1 MSWLESIVYGFI
13 SGLAEFLPISSRGHQ
28 IILIQIF
35 GVSQLDPVRSLFIY
49 LGVLLALITCCASM
63 IGRFRREA
71 KLAERYRH
79 SRTAHAELKTGY
91 DMRLLKTAAV
101 PLLLGLLLNMGTSN
115 IENNPVW
122 VILFFLINGTLMFV
136 VEHIRHGNKDA
147 RSMSGFDA
155 ILIGI
160 SSALSVLPGISRVGI
175 NSLTA
180 TARGA
185 DRQHALNW
193 ALMLSIP
200 ALILLCGFDVLRIIG
215 GQYAAASFSVV
226 LGYILSTVFAFAGA
240 YSGILI
246 MRFLTVR
253 TGYSGFAY
261 YSWGAAMLLFVL
273 YLIA

>member
-1 MSWLESIVYGFI
+1 MSWLESILYGLI

-28 IILIQIF
+28 VILIQVF
-35 GVSQLDPVRSLFIY
+35 GISRQDPIRSVLIH
-49 LGVLLALITCCASM
+49 LGALLALITCCASL

-71 KLAERYRH
+71 RLAERYRH
-79 SRTAHAELKTGY
+79 SRTAHTELKVGY

-101 PLLLGLLLNMGTSN
+101 PLLLGLLLNVSTSKL
-115 IENNPVW
+115 ENNPVW
-122 VILFFLINGTLMFV
+122 VILFFLLNGILLYI

-200 ALILLCGFDVLRIIG
+200 ALIILCCFDVLGIFG
-215 GQYAAASFSVV
+215 AQLAAVSFSLV
-226 LGYILSTVFAFAGA
+226 LGYILSAVFAYIGA

-246 MRFLTVR
+246 IRFITVR